1 MDNEGNKSSINVQ
14 DNFFNYLR
22 KENILTFI
30 YLLNGRRL
38 AGKIKR
44 FDKYSVVMEIKG
56 REVLIYKHSIA
67 SVATASEQVEES
79 DTSG

>member
-1 MDNEGNKSSINVQ
+1 MDKEGNKNSLNVQ
-14 DNFFNYLR
+14 DIFFNHLR

-38 AGKIKR
+38 AGRVKR

-67 SVATASEQVEES
+67 SVATGSEQIEES
-79 DTSG
+79 DTSA